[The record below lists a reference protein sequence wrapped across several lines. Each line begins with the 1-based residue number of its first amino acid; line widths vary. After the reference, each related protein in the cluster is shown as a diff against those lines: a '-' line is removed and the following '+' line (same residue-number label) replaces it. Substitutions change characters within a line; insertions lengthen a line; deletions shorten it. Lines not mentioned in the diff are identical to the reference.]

1 MSLSLEQRKE
11 AIRHYLETAWERA
24 EDTEQSN
31 DTTPTLA
38 EFSADQKDRA
48 SLPNTVATLNPSHNP
63 SQTTQDYILCPVY
76 VRQII
81 RASLP
86 DLHFTLLEL
95 IAEGETVVARWSI
108 QGTDHGGYEGHLPT
122 GRPVYLTGITL
133 IRIEGHKIV
142 EECCETN
149 LASMQRQ
156 LGFVA
161 LPAPRITIRQPGPK
175 RSY

>member
-1 MSLSLEQRKE
+1 MPLSLEQHKA

-24 EDTEQSN
+24 EDTEKSN
-31 DTTPTLA
+31 DTTPNL
-38 EFSADQKDRA
+38 
-48 SLPNTVATLNPSHNP
+48 SHNP
-63 SQTTQDYILCPVY
+63 SQTTQGHMLCPAY
-76 VRQII
+76 VRQIV
-81 RASLP
+81 RTSLP

-95 IAEGETVVARWSI
+95 IAEGETVVACWSI

-142 EECCETN
+142 EEYCETN

-161 LPAPRITIRQPGPK
+161 FPAPRITIRQPGQK

>member
-1 MSLSLEQRKE
+1 MSLPLEQRKA
-11 AIRHYLETAWERA
+11 AIRHYLETAWECA

-31 DTTPTLA
+31 DSSSTLT
-38 EFSADQKDRA
+38 EFSADQKDRI
-48 SLPNTVATLNPSHNP
+48 SQSKTATPDP
-63 SQTTQDYILCPVY
+63 MLCPVY

-86 DLHFTLLEL
+86 DLRFTLLEL
-95 IAEGETVVARWSI
+95 IAEGETVVARWGI

-122 GRPVYLTGITL
+122 GKPVYLTGITL
-133 IRIEGHKIV
+133 IRTEGHKIV

-161 LPAPRITIRQPGPK
+161 LPTPRITIRQPRPK